1 MKIFAISDT
10 HGKHEQVVIPQG
22 TDMLIHAGDFSN
34 TKLPVMNSNEVN
46 LFLIW
51 LEQQPVKYK
60 VIIAG
65 NHDTSIESRLFT
77 KKDFKDRG
85 IIYLEHESIEIEGIK
100 IFGSPYTPEYNNWA
114 FNRSR
119 NKLGRIWDSIPDD
132 TDILITHG
140 PPKGILDS
148 ASRDKNN
155 HEHAGCSALLK
166 RALKI
171 QPKLHIFGHLHDN
184 EDNLNNG
191 TFKLLNYRTIFAN
204 VSCVKDGDKLPFT
217 YNGFSFEMDDNHKII
232 F

>member
-10 HGKHEQVVIPQG
+10 HGRHEQVQIPEG

-34 TKLPVMNSNEVN
+34 VKSPAMNHNEVN

-65 NHDTSIESRLFT
+65 NHDTSIESRFIT
-77 KKDFKDRG
+77 KNDFKNRG
-85 IIYLEHESIEIEGIK
+85 IIYLEHELVEIEGIK
-100 IFGSPYTPEYNNWA
+100 IFGSPYTPEFHNWA

-119 NKLGRIWDSIPDD
+119 NKLGKIWDSIPDD

-148 ASRDKNN
+148 AARGKNLN
-155 HEHAGCSALLK
+155 EHVGCSALLK
-166 RALKI
+166 RVLKI
-171 QPKLHIFGHLHDN
+171 QPKIHIMGHIHHN

-191 TFKLLNYRTIFAN
+191 TFKLLNCKTLFAN

-217 YNGFSFEMDDNHKII
+217 YNGHSFEL
-232 F
+232 